1 MPSDDSPYEFLRV
14 ERLPGDENAGDVV
27 VVTLDRPKVNAL
39 DTSLL
44 LEIGAVAEA
53 CHADPPG
60 ALVLTGGERHFAAGA
75 DLTVFADPATRQAQ
89 GDAFRAG
96 FAALETVPC
105 PTIAAINGFA
115 LGGGAELAM
124 CCDFRIAGEG
134 AVFGQPEVLLG
145 LIPGGG
151 ATQRLARL
159 VGVTKAKELIW
170 GGAQVKAPEA
180 LAIGWVDEGVAD
192 DQVLARAVERATGY
206 AAGPRVAIRA
216 AKRAIDEGIQGRL
229 ADGIDLEL
237 DLFMEVFESEDAAN
251 GVASFFEHGP
261 GKATFKGR

>member
-1 MPSDDSPYEFLRV
+1 MASPPDFEFLRV
-14 ERLPGDENAGDVV
+14 ERTDDDVV
-27 VVTLDRPKVNAL
+27 IATLDRPKVNAL
-39 DTSLL
+39 DTALL
-44 LEIGAVAEA
+44 LEIGDLAEA
-53 CHADPPG
+53 CH
-60 ALVLTGGERHFAAGA
+60 
-75 DLTVFADPATRQAQ
+75 ADPATRQAQ
-89 GDAFRAG
+89 GNACRVG

-105 PTIAAINGFA
+105 PTLAAVNGFA

-134 AVFGQPEVLLG
+134 AVLGQPEVLLG

-170 GGAQVKAPEA
+170 GGAQVKAAEA
-180 LAIGWVDEGVAD
+180 LVIGWVDEVVPD
-192 DQVLARAVERATGY
+192 DEVLERAVERATGY
-206 AAGPRVAIRA
+206 ARGPRVALRA
-216 AKRAIDEGIQGRL
+216 SKRAIDEGIQGTL
-229 ADGIDLEL
+229 ADGVDLEL

-261 GKATFKGR
+261 GRATFRGR

>member
-1 MPSDDSPYEFLRV
+1 MASPPDFEFLRV
-14 ERLPGDENAGDVV
+14 ERTDDDVV
-27 VVTLDRPKVNAL
+27 IATLDRPKVNAL
-39 DTSLL
+39 DTALL
-44 LEIGAVAEA
+44 LEIGDLAEA
-53 CHADPPG
+53 CPAEPPG
-60 ALVLTGGERHFAAGA
+60 ALVLTGGGRHFAAGA
-75 DLTVFADPATRQAQ
+75 DLPVFAAPATRQAQ
-89 GDAFRAG
+89 GNAFRAG

-105 PTIAAINGFA
+105 PTLAAVNGFA

-134 AVFGQPEVLLG
+134 AVLGQPEVLLG

-170 GGAQVKAPEA
+170 GGAQVKAAEA
-180 LAIGWVDEGVAD
+180 LVIGWVDEVVPD
-192 DQVLARAVERATGY
+192 DEVLERAVERATGY
-206 AAGPRVAIRA
+206 ARGPRVALRA
-216 AKRAIDEGIQGRL
+216 SKRAIDEGIQGTL
-229 ADGIDLEL
+229 ADGVDLEL

-261 GKATFKGR
+261 GRATVRGR

>member
-1 MPSDDSPYEFLRV
+1 MGIVEYERQGNIAIITMNRP
-14 ERLPGDENAGDVV
+14 ERL
-27 VVTLDRPKVNAL
+27 NAL
-39 DTSLL
+39 GYDMMLGLAQTWACFQEDEEAWVGIITGTGRSFCAGLDL
-44 LEIGAVAEA
+44 KERLDSGKAGLALPRIPIRDPFFDYEI
-53 CHADPPG
+53 DK
-60 ALVLTGGERHFAAGA
+60 
-75 DLTVFADPATRQAQ
+75 
-89 GDAFRAG
+89 
-96 FAALETVPC
+96 
-105 PTIAAINGFA
+105 PTIAAVNGFA

-180 LAIGWVDEGVAD
+180 LAIGWVDEVVPD
-192 DQVLARAVERATGY
+192 DQVLDRAVERATGY
-206 AAGPRVAIRA
+206 ANGPRIALRA
-216 AKRAIDEGIQGRL
+216 SKRAIDEGIQGTL
-229 ADGIDLEL
+229 ADGVDLEL
-237 DLFMEVFESEDAAN
+237 DLFMEVFESGDAAS

-261 GKATFKGR
+261 GKATFTDR